1 MGQII
6 EIQATDGHRLS
17 AYCAT
22 PAGTARG
29 ALIVAPELFSV
40 TDHIREV
47 ADAYAADGY
56 LAICPWFYDR
66 IERGAVF
73 SYDQEG
79 LEGARK
85 LLAHLDFEKVM
96 LDVGGAVAHGR
107 DAGKV
112 GIVGYCSGGTAAW
125 LAAAK
130 VEGLACAIG
139 YYGSKIPSLAE
150 ETPNAPVMLHWGSQD
165 HTLALEEVHK
175 FERRRPE
182 VASLLWPTGHGFN
195 CDRRP
200 HHYHAESAAL
210 ARASTLAFLR
220 LHVG

>member
-6 EIQATDGHRLS
+6 EIQATDGHRLN

-22 PAGTARG
+22 PEGIPRG

-47 ADAYAADGY
+47 VDSYAADGY
-56 LAICPWFYDR
+56 LALAPWFYDR

-73 SYDQEG
+73 AYTAEG
-79 LEGARK
+79 LEGARR
-85 LLAHLDFEKVM
+85 LLAQLDFDKVM
-96 LDVGGAVAHGR
+96 LDIGGAVEYGR
-107 DAGKV
+107 RAGKV
-112 GIVGYCSGGTAAW
+112 GVVGYCSGGTAAW

-139 YYGSKIPSLAE
+139 YYGSRIPSLAE
-150 ETPNAPVMLHWGSQD
+150 LEPQAPAMLHWGATD

-175 FERRRPE
+175 FELRRPD

-200 HHYHAESAAL
+200 QHYHAPSAAL
-210 ARASTLAFLR
+210 ARAATLAFLR
-220 LHVG
+220 LHIG